1 MSQDGTMRTIG
12 VYNVKGGVGKTATAV
27 NIAWEAARAGH
38 RVLLWD
44 LDSQGAACWYLG
56 LEPRLS
62 VNVGKLLK
70 RKHSLAEQTQA
81 TDFPG
86 LEVLPA
92 DEALRHLDLM
102 LEQTKNPKRTLSS
115 LLGELAS
122 RYDVAVL
129 DCPPTFSR
137 TSEGIFRAAD
147 ALLVPVVPS
156 PLSIRALA
164 RIQGYFDERRR
175 YHRAALH
182 PFFSMVDRR
191 RTVHRQWLLSPPDT
205 LGNLLAAY
213 VPYAADVERMGLQR
227 RPVGC
232 YAPRSAAAAAYRAI
246 WRELASRL
254 DIAR

>member
-1 MSQDGTMRTIG
+1 MSRDGTMRTIG
-12 VYNVKGGVGKTATAV
+12 VYNAKGGVGKTATAV
-27 NIAWEAARAGH
+27 NIAWEASRAGH

-44 LDSQGAACWYLG
+44 LDSQGAACWSLG
-56 LEPRLS
+56 LEPGLS

-70 RKHSLAEQTQA
+70 RKRSLAEQTRTTA
-81 TDFPG
+81 FPG
-86 LEVLPA
+86 LDVLPA
-92 DEALRHLDLM
+92 DETLRHLDLR
-102 LEQTKNPKRTLSS
+102 LEQTNNTKRALSI
-115 LLGELAS
+115 LLAELAS

-137 TSEGIFRAAD
+137 TSEGVFRAAD
-147 ALLVPVVPS
+147 ALLVPIVPS

-175 YHRAALH
+175 YRAALH

-191 RTVHRQWLLSPPDT
+191 RAIHRQWLHSPPET
-205 LGNLLAAY
+205 LGNLMAAY

-232 YAPRSAAAAAYRAI
+232 YAPRSVAAAAYRAI